1 MRHRVVSKDNRTGS
15 KVLLLLRE
23 TNEAM
28 ETSSSRKRF
37 ALPPLSPLFSSISGF
52 PGPCPPSPLPEQI
65 HEFFHFLTIPNDES
79 TRIEIFRSRGTN
91 RAKENLFLLL
101 DVSGDATKTSLSRGF
116 VLSNLGA
123 FERSSLVT
131 RPGTYFDVPSSNL
144 YSIHLWRTPC
154 TFLSTREH

>member
-1 MRHRVVSKDNRTGS
+1 MRFNDAFHFSRSTKREKTMRHRVVSKDNRTGS

-52 PGPCPPSPLPEQI
+52 PGSCLPSPLPEQI

-79 TRIEIFRSRGTN
+79 TRIEIFRSRQPT
-91 RAKENLFLLL
+91 
-101 DVSGDATKTSLSRGF
+101 
-116 VLSNLGA
+116 
-123 FERSSLVT
+123 ERKRIFSCCSMFPAMRRKPRSLV
-131 RPGTYFDVPSSNL
+131 DSCC
-144 YSIHLWRTPC
+144 RT
-154 TFLSTREH
+154 